1 METSK
6 KLNSIWAKLQKE
18 TQELSSSEKYSTE
31 EDSNG
36 ELNFSGQW
44 SCNAACDGN
53 CRFGGIDE
61 DPPKF
66 SR

>member
-1 METSK
+1 MEISK
-6 KLNSIWAKLQKE
+6 KLNSIWAKLQVE
-18 TQELSSSEKYSTE
+18 TEGLNSSERYSTE
-31 EDSNG
+31 EGTTG

-61 DPPKF
+61 DPPAF